1 MMPESVENKGMKKVL
16 PKIKNY
22 YILATREM
30 PHQDMYLEGGMELI
44 LFLIISSYSIL
55 RKVLQENTWFTRS
68 S

>member
-1 MMPESVENKGMKKVL
+1 MMSENVENKGMKKVL
-16 PKIKNY
+16 PKTKNY
-22 YILATREM
+22 YILPLREM

-55 RKVLQENTWFTRS
+55 RKVLQENTWFTKS

>member
-1 MMPESVENKGMKKVL
+1 MMPECVENKGMKKVL
-16 PKIKNY
+16 SKIKNY
-22 YILATREM
+22 YILPIREM

>member
-1 MMPESVENKGMKKVL
+1 MIAENVENKGMKKVL

-22 YILATREM
+22 YILPTREM

-55 RKVLQENTWFTRS
+55 RKVLQENTWFTKS